1 VLWGSTN
8 SGNRI
13 VENEVTGS
21 AGMGIMIGPQVQS
34 NNLVAQNRVHG
45 HPWVGIV
52 VMAGPHPHDRP
63 RDRTLRCQASA
74 PRERDPGY
82 LGVRIVRFIS
92 SAQFNTTAILVEPT
106 SWSLSLIIRNRWP
119 SAVTS

>member
-34 NNLVAQNRVHG
+34 HNLVAQNRVHG
-45 HPWVGIV
+45 HPWESIV
-52 VMAGPHPHDRP
+52 VMAGSHSNVIQQNDARGNGLEGWT
-63 RDRTLRCQASA
+63 DLWDANSTNVWLRNLGTCM
-74 PRERDPGY
+74 PGNA
-82 LGVRIVRFIS
+82 GC
-92 SAQFNTTAILVEPT
+92 E
-106 SWSLSLIIRNRWP
+106 
-119 SAVTS
+119 